1 MGQSNQQCLLEEVEH
16 ACVAQGEDSMIQQ
29 STYFGPNFRKW
40 SEFGLF
46 PENQSEF
53 GLNLLRKSD
62 FSILDGRQGLGRGL
76 LMGFWALPLIFF
88 FI

>member
-1 MGQSNQQCLLEEVEH
+1 MQSNH
-16 ACVAQGEDSMIQQ
+16 
-29 STYFGPNFRKW
+29 FGPNFRKW

-62 FSILDGRQGLGRGL
+62 FFNFRWPTGPGKVSTDGFLGAPAGVN
-76 LMGFWALPLIFF
+76 IFQNSPRITGEKF
-88 FI
+88 PIFGIWGKVR